1 MTQAVGLGA
10 GIMGLVAGGV
20 VSFVLALVMPPA
32 LRPIIR
38 SRWNRARVRL
48 LKGDVGRR
56 LHAYEEAMAAF
67 KHQEAEK
74 EAEKEAARQKVLEA
88 EARRRSLQR
97 RREEEQRKYYEYW
110 MSLKGEEFER
120 QLATLFR
127 TRGYQVRLTPTSGDQ
142 GVDLILWKDG
152 KTTVVQC
159 KGQKSPVGPAVVR
172 ELFGSMHAFR
182 ADRAILACT
191 GGFTRGVKEFARSKP
206 IDLIAANELASL
218 ARGEGGSVTLLSFKV
233 KRS

>member
-1 MTQAVGLGA
+1 
-10 GIMGLVAGGV
+10 
-20 VSFVLALVMPPA
+20 
-32 LRPIIR
+32 
-38 SRWNRARVRL
+38 
-48 LKGDVGRR
+48 
-56 LHAYEEAMAAF
+56 MAAF
-67 KHQEAEK
+67 KRQEAEK
-74 EAEKEAARQKVLEA
+74 EAEKEAARQKVWEA
-88 EARRRSLQR
+88 EARQRILQR
-97 RREEEQRKYYEYW
+97 RREEEQRKYYDYW
-110 MSLKGEEFER
+110 VSLKGEEFER

-127 TRGYQVRLTPTSGDQ
+127 TMGYQVRLTPTSGDQ

-218 ARGEGGSVTLLSFKV
+218 ARGIGGNVRYHSQ
-233 KRS
+233 